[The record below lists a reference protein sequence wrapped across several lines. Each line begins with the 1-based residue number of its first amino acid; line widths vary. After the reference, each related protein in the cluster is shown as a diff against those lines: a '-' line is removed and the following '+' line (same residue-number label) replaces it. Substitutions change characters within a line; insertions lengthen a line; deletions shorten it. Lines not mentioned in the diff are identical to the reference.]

1 MQKKQVKVKTIKNH
15 SNRNLYIDRYIYI
28 DRYVFSLICPWK
40 FWNPYTA
47 PMSYTLSSANDFVH
61 QPSHVPWGSLWEAI
75 STTWWKG
82 WSSSRCLALLGT
94 RESSGVIFK
103 CHDAMPLCTMH
114 QILAHLEMPNFE
126 TRFQR
131 IFRQMNI
138 VAMENGWFVGDVP
151 SYKPPFIYYRFIDV
165 DRCRSIQM
173 DVNRWMIDIAAIAH
187 RDRICSRLI
196 RWR

>member
-1 MQKKQVKVKTIKNH
+1 MKTTQT
-15 SNRNLYIDRYIYI
+15 YIYI
-28 DRYVFSLICPWK
+28 IIYIWFFLDVVPESSE
-40 FWNPYTA
+40 TT
-47 PMSYTLSSANDFVH
+47 PMSYTLSSANDFFH

-94 RESSGVIFK
+94 RESFFR

-138 VAMENGWFVGDVP
+138 VAMENGWFVGDFP
-151 SYKPPFIYYRFIDV
+151 SYKTPFIHYRFIDV
-165 DRCRSIQM
+165 DRRRSIQM